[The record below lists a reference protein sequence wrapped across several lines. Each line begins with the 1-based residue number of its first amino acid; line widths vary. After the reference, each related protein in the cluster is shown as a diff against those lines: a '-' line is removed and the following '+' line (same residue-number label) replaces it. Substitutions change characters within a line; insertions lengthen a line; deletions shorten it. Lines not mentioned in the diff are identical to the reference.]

1 MGAVTSETNGGPVVR
16 IGVLGC
22 GNVGAALVALIA
34 SQGAAVETR
43 TGLRLEVTRIA
54 VRDLAKPRPT
64 GIDTALLTTDTDS
77 IVNDPAIDIVVELI
91 GGVEP
96 ARELILSALKAGKP
110 VITGNKELLAARGAE
125 LFQAAEG
132 AGVDLLFEA
141 AVAGGIPIIRP
152 LRESLVG
159 EQITRVMGI
168 VNGTTNYI
176 LTRMTEAGASYADAL
191 AEAQALGFAEA
202 DPTADVE
209 GYDAGAKAAII
220 ASIAFGAAITAADV
234 HHEGISGITE
244 VDIAFAKRM
253 GFVIK
258 LLAVAEQNDAGEI
271 GVRVHPAM
279 VPSEH
284 PLAAVRESF
293 NAVFVEGAAV
303 GDLMFYGRGAG
314 GLPTASAILG
324 DLIDAALNRHKGSHA
339 SVGQLGTAVI
349 RPIDDVESAYYLN
362 VEVLD
367 RPGVLAQVAGVFG
380 EHRVSIRSM
389 EQEGLGDEARL
400 IFITHRARE
409 ADVQATLRDLRELEA
424 VDRIGSVVRVV
435 GDEQ

>member
-1 MGAVTSETNGGPVVR
+1 VTNEQNDGPAPVR
-16 IGVLGC
+16 VGVLGC
-22 GNVGAALVALIA
+22 GNVGAPLVALIA
-34 SQGAAVETR
+34 SQAPTIEAR

-54 VRDLAKPRPT
+54 VRDLAKPRP
-64 GIDTALLTTDTDS
+64 GAIDTALLTTDTDA
-77 IVNDPAIDIVVELI
+77 IVHDPDVDVVVELI

-96 ARELILSALKAGKP
+96 ARQLVLEALKAGKP
-110 VITGNKELLAARGAE
+110 VITGNKELLAVAGAE

-159 EQITRVMGI
+159 ERITRVMGI

-191 AEAQALGFAEA
+191 AEAQALGYAEA

-220 ASIAFGAAITAADV
+220 ASIAFGASVVSDDV
-234 HHEGISGITE
+234 HHEGITTITE
-244 VDIAFAKRM
+244 VDIEFAQRM
-253 GFVIK
+253 GYVIK
-258 LLAVAEQNDAGEI
+258 LLAVAEQGDDGAI

-279 VPSEH
+279 VPVEH
-284 PLAAVRESF
+284 PLASVRESF
-293 NAVFVEGAAV
+293 NAVFVEGASV

-314 GLPTASAILG
+314 GGPTASAILG
-324 DLIDAALNRHKGSHA
+324 DLVDAAVNRHKGSHA

-349 RPIDDVESAYYLN
+349 SPIDDSESAYYLN

-380 EHRVSIRSM
+380 EHAVSIRSM
-389 EQEGLGDEARL
+389 EQEGLGGEARL

-409 ADVQATLRDLRELEA
+409 AAVRATLRDLSALDA
-424 VDRIGSVVRVV
+424 VDRIGSVLRVI
-435 GDEQ
+435 GDQL

>member
-1 MGAVTSETNGGPVVR
+1 MRRVSGEPGSDKPVVR
-16 IGVLGC
+16 VGVLG
-22 GNVGAALVALIA
+22 GGTVGSALVTLIA
-34 SQGAAVETR
+34 EQAAAIHAR
-43 TGLRLEVTRIA
+43 TGVRLAVTRVA
-54 VRDLAKPRPT
+54 VRDLSKPRA
-64 GIDTALLTTDTDS
+64 GIDPALLTDDPQAV
-77 IVNDPAIDIVVELI
+77 VNGDDVDLVVELI

-96 ARELILSALKAGKP
+96 ARQLILDALKAGKA
-110 VITGNKELLAARGAE
+110 VVTGNKALLADHGAE
-125 LFQAAEG
+125 LFQAAEA

-159 EQITRVMGI
+159 ERITRVMGI

-191 AEAQALGFAEA
+191 AEAQALGYAEA

-220 ASIAFGAAITAADV
+220 ASIAFGAAVTAADV
-234 HHEGISGITE
+234 HHEGISGITTE
-244 VDIAFAKRM
+244 DIEYARRM

-258 LLAVAEQNDAGEI
+258 LLAVAEQAADGAI

-279 VPSEH
+279 VPTTH

-293 NAVFVEGAAV
+293 NAVFVEGASV

-314 GLPTASAILG
+314 GAPTASAVLG
-324 DLIDAALNRHKGSHA
+324 DVIDAALNRHKGSHA
-339 SVGQLGTAVI
+339 SVGQLGAATIAT
-349 RPIDDVESAYYLN
+349 IDDVVSAYYLN
-362 VEVLD
+362 IEVLD
-367 RPGVLAQVAGVFG
+367 RTGVLAQVAGAFG

-409 ADVQATLRDLRELEA
+409 ADMRATLRDLEALDA
-424 VDRIGSVVRVV
+424 VDRIGSVLRVV
-435 GDEQ
+435 SDEA